1 MKKVYLSFAYTTPA
15 WLSEQA
21 IEKLSE
27 ISEVS
32 YYVKGSEYSDKPI
45 KECDVFVIILPSNSF
60 SYEVNKLTMGLK
72 KELTQAYNLKKQ
84 IILVYYSKMAEGVTF
99 YLTNFDKGIIEGI
112 SGTNSD
118 VIKLLKE
125 EKIELGT
132 ADSTDYSWLS
142 DNKNNE
148 FIIL

>member
-27 ISEVS
+27 ISEVE
-32 YYVKGSEYSDKPI
+32 YYIKGSNYTDQPI
-45 KECDVFVIILPSNSF
+45 KDCDVFAIILPSNSF
-60 SYEVNKLTMGLK
+60 SYEINKLSMGTK

-84 IILVYYSKMAEGVTF
+84 IILVYYSQLADGVTF
-99 YLTNFDKGIIEGI
+99 YLTNLDRGMIEGI

-132 ADSTDYSWLS
+132 ADKISDFDWL
-142 DNKNNE
+142 NNNE
-148 FIIL
+148 EIIL